1 VVSDSEQ
8 NKQAAREY
16 VDLAF
21 NQGQPEAAAERYQG
35 PMYIQ
40 HNPMAADGA
49 EPFIAFVK
57 YLKSEY
63 PEFRYEVKR
72 VIAEGDLVV
81 IHAHIRNSP
90 DDRGQ
95 AVVDILR
102 YENGKA
108 VEHWDVIQPIPETAE
123 NDNTMF

>member
-1 VVSDSEQ
+1 MSDLER
-8 NKQAAREY
+8 NKRAAVEY

-21 NQGQPEAAAERYQG
+21 NQGRPEEAVARYQG

-57 YLKSEY
+57 SFKGEF
-63 PEFRYEVKR
+63 PESRYEVKR

-81 IHAHIRNSP
+81 LHAHVTNSP
-90 DDRGQ
+90 DDRGV

-102 YENGKA
+102 FEDGRA
-108 VEHWDVIQPIPETAE
+108 VEHWDVIQPIPETSA

>member
-1 VVSDSEQ
+1 MSDPEQ

-21 NQGQPEAAAERYQG
+21 NQGRPDEAAERYQG

-57 YLKSEY
+57 YLKSEH
-63 PEFRYEVKR
+63 PEFTYEVKR

-81 IHAHIRNSP
+81 LHAHIRNSP

-108 VEHWDVIQPIPETAE
+108 VEHWDVIQPIPESAA

>member
-1 VVSDSEQ
+1 MSDPER
-8 NKQAAREY
+8 NKQAAAEY

-21 NQGQPEAAAERYQG
+21 NQGRPEEAAERYQG

-57 YLKSEY
+57 SFKTEF
-63 PEFRYEVKR
+63 PESRYEIKR
-72 VIAEGDLVV
+72 MIAEGDLVV
-81 IHAHIRNSP
+81 IHAHVTNSP
-90 DDRGQ
+90 DDRGV

-102 YENGKA
+102 YENGRA
-108 VEHWDVIQPIPETAE
+108 VEHWDVIQPIPETAA

>member
-1 VVSDSEQ
+1 MSDPER
-8 NKQAAREY
+8 NKQAAAEY

-21 NQGQPEAAAERYQG
+21 NQGRPEEAAERYQG

-49 EPFIAFVK
+49 EPFIGFVK
-57 YLKSEY
+57 HFKSEF
-63 PEFRYEVKR
+63 PESRYEIKR
-72 VIAEGDLVV
+72 MVAEGDLVV
-81 IHAHIRNSP
+81 IHAHVTNSP
-90 DDRGQ
+90 DDRGV

-108 VEHWDVIQPIPETAE
+108 VEHWDVIQPVPETAA

>member
-1 VVSDSEQ
+1 MSDPEQ

-21 NQGQPEAAAERYQG
+21 NQGQPEEAAKRYQG

-57 YLKSEY
+57 HLKSEH
-63 PEFRYEVKR
+63 PESRYEVKR
-72 VIAEGDLVV
+72 IFAEGDYVI
-81 IHAHIRNSP
+81 IHAHHTLGP
-90 DDRGQ
+90 DDRGL
-95 AVVDILR
+95 AIVDILR

>member
-1 VVSDSEQ
+1 MSDPER
-8 NKQAAREY
+8 NKQAAAEY

-21 NQGQPEAAAERYQG
+21 NQGKPEEATERYQG

-49 EPFIAFVK
+49 EPFIGFVK
-57 YLKSEY
+57 HLKSEH
-63 PEFRYEVKR
+63 PESRYEIKR
-72 VIAEGDLVV
+72 MIAEGDLVA
-81 IHAHIRNSP
+81 IHAHVTNSP
-90 DDRGQ
+90 EDRGV

-102 YENGKA
+102 FEDGKA
-108 VEHWDVIQPIPETAE
+108 VEHWDVIQPIPETAA